1 MSAEGLNDW
10 TWSNAANVVGW
21 SRLVHGL
28 VTILTVTILTNWH
41 WALDNLTTSRQ
52 TEQHRASTVLTVFAA
67 NLMIHEMNSSFYIGS
82 ILSHESWVMWTSG
95 TGEVNLQ
102 VTTQLSLD
110 LRGGQNFRTAAT
122 QSLQS
127 LSLQELSNVNVQSL
141 LVFVVS
147 G

>member
-1 MSAEGLNDW
+1 
-10 TWSNAANVVGW
+10 
-21 SRLVHGL
+21 
-28 VTILTVTILTNWH
+28 
-41 WALDNLTTSRQ
+41 
-52 TEQHRASTVLTVFAA
+52 
-67 NLMIHEMNSSFYIGS
+67 
-82 ILSHESWVMWTSG
+82 MWTSG

>member
-1 MSAEGLNDW
+1 
-10 TWSNAANVVGW
+10 
-21 SRLVHGL
+21 
-28 VTILTVTILTNWH
+28 
-41 WALDNLTTSRQ
+41 
-52 TEQHRASTVLTVFAA
+52 
-67 NLMIHEMNSSFYIGS
+67 
-82 ILSHESWVMWTSG
+82 MWTSG

-127 LSLQELSNVNVQSL
+127 LSLQELSNVHVQSL